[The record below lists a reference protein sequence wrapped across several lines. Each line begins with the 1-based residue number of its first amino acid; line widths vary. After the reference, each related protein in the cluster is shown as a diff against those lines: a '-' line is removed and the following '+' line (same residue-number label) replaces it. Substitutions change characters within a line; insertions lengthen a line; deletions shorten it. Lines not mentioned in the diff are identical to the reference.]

1 MYVCMYVYGK
11 KKKKIRERPVCRLAW
26 QPCDKEGFCLLRSGV
41 VVLVPSE
48 KRQKTYDRFG
58 LNILLL
64 YYLRAFTNTGHV
76 ELFGIT
82 FLHICNDEFARLK

>member
-1 MYVCMYVYGK
+1 MCIE
-11 KKKKIRERPVCRLAW
+11 KKIRERPVCRLAW
-26 QPCDKEGFCLLRSGV
+26 QPRDKEGFCLLRSVV

-64 YYLRAFTNTGHV
+64 YYLCAFTNTRHV

-82 FLHICNDEFARLK
+82 FLHIRNDEFARLK